1 MSYPDAAWERAMT
14 VEEVMLKALSGDIHW
29 FRAAD
34 ILGFSPR
41 TLRRWR
47 ERYETHGYVGLVD
60 KRRHQPS
67 VRRIAAPEVERL
79 LRLYRE
85 RYRGFNVRHFHQ
97 IARRE
102 HGVQVSYSFLKQA
115 LQTAGLVKKHRA
127 RGRHRR
133 RREPRACLGELLHI
147 DGSPHAWLA
156 LRPTDRAV
164 LIAVLDDATKQVL
177 YAQLWPSETT
187 GAIMSALRDVLITHG
202 LPMAVY
208 TDRAH
213 WAFHTPQ
220 AKGPV
225 DRTHLTQVGRALE
238 RLGIEHIAAY
248 SPQARG
254 RSERLNRTFQDR
266 LVNELRVAKI
276 TTRDTANAYLRER
289 FVPEYN
295 ATFSCPPATPASAF
309 VALGSVDLDQI
320 LCHQEERVVA
330 PDNTVTMD
338 GRALQ
343 VARQPG
349 RRTCAGR
356 RVVVRRH
363 LSGAYSIWA
372 GAHCLGQYP
381 AGLERPRDRRRAVQ
395 PVEAAGAV
403 DAKTASTAP
412 WKTPKARFPQLPQA
426 SLQKRSDHL
435 SNESGQITC

>member
-14 VEEVMLKALSGDIHW
+14 VQEVILKALSGEIHW

-47 ERYETHGYVGLVD
+47 ERYEQHGYVGLVD
-60 KRRHQPS
+60 KRRHSPS
-67 VRRIAAPEVERL
+67 VRRIAAPEVARL

-102 HGVQVSYSFLKQA
+102 HEAHVSYSFLKQA

-133 RREPRACLGELLHI
+133 RREPRPCFGELLHI

-156 LRPTDRAV
+156 LRPTVRAV

-187 GAIMSALRDVLITHG
+187 VAVMTALRDVLTTSG
-202 LPMAVY
+202 LPMAIY

-213 WAFHTPQ
+213 WAFNTPQ
-220 AKGPV
+220 ANGPV
-225 DRTHLTQVGRALE
+225 NRRQLTQVGRALE

-266 LVNELRVAKI
+266 LVNELRVAKV
-276 TTRDTANAYLRER
+276 TTLDIANAYLREH
-289 FVPEYN
+289 FLPEYN
-295 ATFSCPPATPASAF
+295 ATFQCAPANPASAF
-309 VALGSVDLDQI
+309 VPLGSVDIDQI
-320 LCHQEERVVA
+320 LCHEEARVVA
-330 PDNTVTMD
+330 ADNTVSI
-338 GRALQ
+338 GGYALQ
-343 VARQPG
+343 VARQPD

-356 RVVVRRH
+356 HVLVRRH
-363 LSGAYSIWA
+363 LSGAFSIWA
-372 GAHCLGQYP
+372 GAQCLGQYP
-381 AGLERPRDRRRAVQ
+381 AGLARPRDRRRAVQ
-395 PVEAAGAV
+395 PVEAAAAV
-403 DAKTASTAP
+403 DAKPASTAA
-412 WKTPKARFPQLPQA
+412 WKTPKARFPQLPQV
-426 SLQKRSDHL
+426 SR
-435 SNESGQITC
+435 